1 MQPEDPPSNPDSQNQ
16 PTTRRTALATLR
28 HRDFRLLWLGQLVST
43 MGDQMQTVAI
53 SWQIF
58 ILTDSTLQ
66 VGLVGLARVIPFLL
80 LAFIGGALAD
90 RVSRKKL
97 ILATQSVLMLPTLAL
112 AIGTATGMVTPGFI
126 YVVSVISGAATAF
139 DAPARQ
145 SILPNLVPRNELA
158 NALTLNSINRQT
170 ATIVGPGIGGLAIG
184 FLGLAPTYAINV
196 ATFMAVILALLLMS
210 VVPAPK
216 GGVSGTWDAVLGGV
230 HFLRKEPLVLL
241 PLTVDFVVTLMR
253 SYRVLLPV
261 FVRDVLGLGPEAL
274 GLLHSA
280 GSVGALAA
288 ATVLGAIGDIKRK
301 IAVMLLAYGSQGVFL
316 IGFAF
321 SPTLPIA
328 LLMLMGYG
336 VGNVVSEVMRV
347 TLVQLSTPDNL
358 RGRVT
363 ALASMFTRGGPELG
377 QVNLGALA
385 TLLGPITAAILGGCG
400 VVLACAGF
408 ALLPPLRR
416 RMKEQREAVLSS

>member
-1 MQPEDPPSNPDSQNQ
+1 MQPENPPTDPDSQNQ
-16 PTTRRTALATLR
+16 PTTRRSALATLR
-28 HRDFRLLWLGQLVST
+28 HRDFRLLWFGQLVST

-53 SWQIF
+53 GWHIF
-58 ILTDSTLQ
+58 TLTDSTLQ
-66 VGLVGLARVIPFLL
+66 VGLVGLFRVVPFLL
-80 LAFIGGALAD
+80 LSFIGGALAD

-126 YVVSVISGAATAF
+126 YVVSAISGAASAF

-170 ATIVGPGIGGLAIG
+170 ATVAGPGLGGLVIG

-210 VVPAPK
+210 VIPAPRR
-216 GGVSGTWDAVLGGV
+216 GAGRRWDDVLGGF
-230 HFLRKEPLVLL
+230 HFVRKEPLVLL
-241 PLTVDFVVTLMR
+241 PLTVDLVVTLMR

-280 GSVGALAA
+280 GSVGALAGA
-288 ATVLGAIGDIKRK
+288 AVLGAIGDIRHK
-301 IAVMLLAYGSQGVFL
+301 IAVMLLAYAAQGVFL

-321 SPTLPIA
+321 SPTLPISF
-328 LLMLMGYG
+328 LMLMGYG

-347 TLVQLSTPDNL
+347 TLVQLRTPDDL

-363 ALASMFTRGGPELG
+363 ALASMFTSGGPQLG

-385 TLLGPITAAILGGCG
+385 TLLGPVGAAILGGSG

-416 RMKEQREAVLSS
+416 GMKEQKEAVLSP

>member
-1 MQPEDPPSNPDSQNQ
+1 
-16 PTTRRTALATLR
+16 
-28 HRDFRLLWLGQLVST
+28 
-43 MGDQMQTVAI
+43 MQTVAI
-53 SWQIF
+53 GWQIF

-80 LAFIGGALAD
+80 LSFIGGAIAD

-112 AIGTATGMVTPGFI
+112 AIGTATGTVTPGFI

-170 ATIVGPGIGGLAIG
+170 ATIVGPGLGGLIIG
-184 FLGLAPTYAINV
+184 YLGLAPAYTINV
-196 ATFMAVILALLLMS
+196 ATFLAVILALLLMS
-210 VVPAPK
+210 AVPAPK
-216 GGVSGTWDAVLGGV
+216 GGVRGTWDAVLGGF
-230 HFLRKEPLVLL
+230 HFVRKEPLVLL
-241 PLTVDFVVTLMR
+241 PITVDFVVTLMR

-280 GSVGALAA
+280 GAVGAFAGAA
-288 ATVLGAIGDIKRK
+288 VLGVIGDIRHK
-301 IAVMLLAYGSQGVFL
+301 IVVMLLAFGAQGVFL
-316 IGFAF
+316 IGFAL

-328 LLMLMGYG
+328 LLMLTGYG

-347 TLVQLSTPDNL
+347 TVVQLSTPDNL

-363 ALASMFTRGGPELG
+363 ALAAMFTRGGPELG
-377 QVNLGALA
+377 QVNLGALTA
-385 TLLGPITAAILGGCG
+385 LLGPIAAAILGGGG

-408 ALLPPLRR
+408 ALLPSLRR
-416 RMKEQREAVLSS
+416 LMKEQKEAVLSS

>member
-1 MQPEDPPSNPDSQNQ
+1 MQPEDPKSNSESQDQPS
-16 PTTRRTALATLR
+16 TRSTALTTLR
-28 HRDFRLLWLGQLVST
+28 HRDFRLLWFGQLVST

-53 SWQIF
+53 GWHIF

-80 LAFIGGALAD
+80 LSFIGGDLAD

-97 ILATQSVLMLPTLAL
+97 ILATQGVLMLPTLAL
-112 AIGTATGMVTPGFI
+112 TVGTALGVVTPGFI
-126 YVVSVISGAATAF
+126 YLVSVISGAATAF

-170 ATIVGPGIGGLAIG
+170 ATIAGPGLGGLVIG
-184 FLGLAPTYAINV
+184 FFGLAPTYALNV
-196 ATFMAVILALLLMS
+196 ITFMAVIIALLLMS
-210 VVPAPK
+210 AVPAPSR
-216 GGVSGTWDAVLGGV
+216 GGGRKWSDVLGGF
-230 HFLRKEPLVLL
+230 HFVRKEPLVLL
-241 PLTVDFVVTLMR
+241 PLTVDLTVTLLR
-253 SYRVLLPV
+253 TYRVLLPV

-280 GSVGALAA
+280 GAVGALVGAG
-288 ATVLGAIGDIKRK
+288 VLGAIGDIRHK
-301 IAVMLLAYGSQGVFL
+301 IAVMLVAYASQGVFL
-316 IGFAF
+316 MGFAF
-321 SPTLPIA
+321 SRTLSLA
-328 LLMLMGYG
+328 LLMLVSYG

-347 TLVQLSTPDNL
+347 TLVQLRTPDNL

-363 ALASMFTRGGPELG
+363 ALAAMFTNGGPQLG
-377 QVNLGALA
+377 QVNLGALT
-385 TLLGPITAAILGGCG
+385 TLLGPVGAAILGGIG

-408 ALLPPLRR
+408 ALLPPLRQG
-416 RMKEQREAVLSS
+416 MKEQKEAVLGS